1 MTKQEKVEIIR
12 ECHKLLD
19 RAEEIFDE
27 MVDRI
32 IASGGKY
39 E

>member
-27 MVDRI
+27 MVEHI

>member
-27 MVDRI
+27 MVV
-32 IASGGKY
+32 AN
-39 E
+39 

>member
-1 MTKQEKVEIIR
+1 MTKQEKAKVIR

-19 RAEEIFDE
+19 RAEEIFDG
-27 MVDRI
+27 MVDHT

>member
-27 MVDRI
+27 WVLLI
-32 IASGGKY
+32 K
-39 E
+39 

>member
-1 MTKQEKVEIIR
+1 MTKQEKIKMIR
-12 ECHKLLD
+12 ECHKLLN

-27 MVDRI
+27 MVDHI
-32 IASGGKY
+32 IADGGNY

>member
-1 MTKQEKVEIIR
+1 MTKQEKVKMIR

-19 RAEEIFDE
+19 RAEEILDE
-27 MVDRI
+27 MVDHI
-32 IASGGKY
+32 IVSGGKY

>member
-1 MTKQEKVEIIR
+1 MTNQEKVKMIR

-27 MVDRI
+27 WMLLI
-32 IASGGKY
+32 K
-39 E
+39 

>member
-19 RAEEIFDE
+19 RAEEILDE
-27 MVDRI
+27 WMLLI
-32 IASGGKY
+32 K
-39 E
+39 

>member
-27 MVDRI
+27 WVFLI
-32 IASGGKY
+32 K
-39 E
+39 